1 MGLKNLAKEL
11 GVCVLALS
19 QLNRSVEMRDN
30 KRPRLSDL
38 RESGAIEQDAD
49 VIGFIYRDEYYNKES
64 SAEPGVAEVLI
75 EKQRSGSTGTV
86 KLAFQGEYVRFEN
99 LARDVGGGGYV

>member
-11 GVCVLALS
+11 DVCVLGLS
-19 QLNRSVEMRDN
+19 QLNRGVEMRDN

-49 VIGFIYRDEYYNKES
+49 TIMFIYRDEYYNPDS
-64 SAEPGVAEVLI
+64 SPEPGVAEVI
-75 EKQRSGSTGTV
+75 VGKQRSGQTGTI
-86 KLAFQGEYVRFEN
+86 KLAFQGEYLRFEN
-99 LARDVGGGGYV
+99 LARDVGSGGYV